1 MEIFDNLLLGL
12 SVASSWKS
20 LLWCFYGTIIGT
32 LVGVLPGIGPI
43 TALSLLLPVAYHID
57 TVSAMIFLASVYYG
71 SQYGGS
77 TASILLNLPGTP
89 GNAVTCLD
97 GYPMSRQGRGGIALS
112 VSAISSMIGGLIGI
126 LLIIF
131 LSPAL
136 ANLAFQ
142 FGPAEYFSVMLIG
155 LVAVCVMGS
164 NKDALRNLTMV
175 VLGMLLGF
183 VGMDLNTSAPRFMFG
198 FPQLAD
204 GISMILVAMGL
215 IGLPEIIRRA
225 VTWNPKFKVI
235 SPGRLMPSKKDF
247 KEFLPASVR
256 GSAVGGIFGPLPG
269 TGPAIAGFM
278 SYLLEKTIS
287 RKPKKFG
294 KGEIRG
300 VAGPEAANNSGAQ
313 TEFIPTMLLGIP
325 GDTAMPL
332 IMAALVMHGI
342 TPGPALITA
351 HPDLYWGLLA
361 SFLIGNIML
370 IILNLPLVGIWVK
383 LLRIPYGYL
392 YPALLLCIVFGA
404 YSVNNNP
411 FDILLVAVFGLLG
424 YTLNLLKFE
433 TTPVLLGLILGP
445 LMEEYLRRA
454 LSITGGDFSIFVT
467 RPISL
472 TFITLS
478 VLMLICKFISI
489 KKRPI

>member
-1 MEIFDNLLLGL
+1 
-12 SVASSWKS
+12 
-20 LLWCFYGTIIGT
+20 
-32 LVGVLPGIGPI
+32 
-43 TALSLLLPVAYHID
+43 
-57 TVSAMIFLASVYYG
+57 
-71 SQYGGS
+71 
-77 TASILLNLPGTP
+77 
-89 GNAVTCLD
+89 
-97 GYPMSRQGRGGIALS
+97 
-112 VSAISSMIGGLIGI
+112 
-126 LLIIF
+126 
-131 LSPAL
+131 
-136 ANLAFQ
+136 
-142 FGPAEYFSVMLIG
+142 
-155 LVAVCVMGS
+155 
-164 NKDALRNLTMV
+164 
-175 VLGMLLGF
+175 
-183 VGMDLNTSAPRFMFG
+183 
-198 FPQLAD
+198 
-204 GISMILVAMGL
+204 
-215 IGLPEIIRRA
+215 
-225 VTWNPKFKVI
+225 
-235 SPGRLMPSKKDF
+235 MPSKKDF

-370 IILNLPLVGIWVK
+370 IILNLPLVGTWVK